1 MGLLRQGDRFAKK
14 TVLKKVGLR
23 LSYLSYLESTAAGS
37 APRSARWCVVSA
49 KNLASMSGGNPLEEQ
64 LNHFRSIQKEIGK
77 VQNQMSTAG
86 TQILEN
92 EMVLKVYGATNLCR
106 EEGEAGHTD
115 AKRRPHPFL
124 FSRLPPAAPFS
135 PAGAGG
141 ARGGR
146 AGVQAH
152 RPGECQFCA
161 TLMFCAMCPRNLW
174 HRLAEP
180 DPASPLAHPCFYR
193 CL

>member
-1 MGLLRQGDRFAKK
+1 MLRQGDRFAKK

-23 LSYLSYLESTAAGS
+23 LLFLHQSQRLL
-37 APRSARWCVVSA
+37 PRRRGALPGVVSA
-49 KNLASMSGGNPLEEQ
+49 KKLASMSGGNPLEEQ

-106 EEGEAGHTD
+106 DEGEAGHTD

-124 FSRLPPAAPFS
+124 FSRRPPAAPFS